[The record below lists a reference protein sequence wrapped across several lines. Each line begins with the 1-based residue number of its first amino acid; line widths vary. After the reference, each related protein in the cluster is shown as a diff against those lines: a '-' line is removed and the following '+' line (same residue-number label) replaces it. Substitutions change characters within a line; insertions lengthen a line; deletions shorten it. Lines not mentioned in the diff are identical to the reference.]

1 MITRKLL
8 KTSLFCRKI
17 NIFNIKLRYNI
28 TMKVY
33 IIWLLG
39 VIVWNFLFPSAAP
52 IEDVIMAVLLSFLSI
67 GLKKVFK

>member
-1 MITRKLL
+1 VHEFIL
-8 KTSLFCRKI
+8 SKI

-33 IIWLLG
+33 ITWLLG
-39 VIVWNFLFPSAAP
+39 VIAWNYLVPNAAP
-52 IEDVIMAVLLSFLSI
+52 IEDVIVAVLLSFLSI

>member
-1 MITRKLL
+1 MHEFIL
-8 KTSLFCRKI
+8 SKI

-39 VIVWNFLFPSAAP
+39 VIVWNFLVPGAAP
-52 IEDVIMAVLLSFLSI
+52 IEDVIVAVLLSFLSI

>member
-1 MITRKLL
+1 MHKFIL
-8 KTSLFCRKI
+8 SKI

-28 TMKVY
+28 KMKVY

-39 VIVWNFLFPSAAP
+39 VIAWNFLIPGASP
-52 IEDVIMAVLLSFLSI
+52 IEDVIVAVLLSFLSI

>member
-1 MITRKLL
+1 MHGFIL
-8 KTSLFCRKI
+8 SKI

-39 VIVWNFLFPSAAP
+39 VIVWNFLVPGAAP
-52 IEDVIMAVLLSFLSI
+52 IEDVIVAVLLSFLSI